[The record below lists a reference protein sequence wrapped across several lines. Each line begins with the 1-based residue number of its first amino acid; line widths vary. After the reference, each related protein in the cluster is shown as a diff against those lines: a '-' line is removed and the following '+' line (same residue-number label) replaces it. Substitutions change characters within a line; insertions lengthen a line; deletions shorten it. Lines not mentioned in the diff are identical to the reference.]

1 MLPPSPNWI
10 GPEGQSGWQGS
21 NLRHP
26 APKADALPL
35 RYIPSDPLVCASS
48 GVPELSIGGVVNRGG
63 HPPGPANWDLVAP
76 FNT

>member
-26 APKADALPL
+26 APKAGALPL
-35 RYIPSDPLVCASS
+35 RYIPSDPLVCASLR
-48 GVPELSIGGVVNRGG
+48 GIGGVRRAIN
-63 HPPGPANWDLVAP
+63 PSGPANWDLVAP